1 MAGKLSKKVEEAK
14 AEPEEEK
21 KVRGRP
27 KGDKASPKQ
36 PNAKAKVED
45 KAKGKAKKSKD
56 KGKLPQDAKE
66 EKDSKKKK
74 KDPAAPKK
82 ALSNYMIFGN
92 EVRPKMMKD
101 HPEWKVGDFGKEI
114 GKQWATVTD
123 KQKEKYTKLVEK
135 EKER

>member
-27 KGDKASPKQ
+27 KGEKASPRQSK
-36 PNAKAKVED
+36 AKAKVDD

-56 KGKLPQDAKE
+56 KGKDAKE

-101 HPEWKVGDFGKEI
+101 HPDWKVGDFGKEI
-114 GKQWATVTD
+114 GKQWALVTD
-123 KQKEKYTKLVEK
+123 KQKEKYAKLVEK